1 MSAKSLPEGTLE
13 NASTV
18 AGILKDIRYHADGF
32 LIARLD
38 TGVMVKGTML
48 WPEIGMHYVFQGRW
62 ERHPRFGDG
71 FKFEDYQAKHP
82 TGIAA
87 IQEYLVENADGI
99 GSVIAEKLT
108 AAFGERTLEVLKTEP
123 GKAAEAVASLGQD
136 RAEKISRQLKEI
148 EEREELCLTLKDMVS
163 GTRIPKSAVHN
174 IIKRWG
180 QHAPEEIRR
189 DPYQLIE
196 EIEHIGF
203 TIADAIA
210 KKVGFDP
217 EGYPRIRAG
226 SIYSLKQAA
235 RGSGH
240 VFLPRALFIQAT
252 AELLAIGPDKVAAA
266 IPAMITDGHIVLREE
281 RLYLIG
287 LFHDES
293 SVASK
298 IKTLLEKP

>member
-1 MSAKSLPEGTLE
+1 
-13 NASTV
+13 
-18 AGILKDIRYHADGF
+18 
-32 LIARLD
+32 
-38 TGVMVKGTML
+38 MVKGRML
-48 WPEIGMHYVFQGRW
+48 WPEIGMHYVFQGLW

-71 FKFEDYQAKHP
+71 FKFDDYHAKHP
-82 TGIAA
+82 TGITA

-99 GSVIAEKLT
+99 GPMIAEKLT
-108 AAFGERTLEVLKTEP
+108 AAFGDRTLEILKTEP
-123 GKAAEAVASLGQD
+123 GKAAEAVASLGQE

-148 EEREELCLTLKDMVS
+148 EAREELCLTLKDMVS
-163 GTRIPKSAVHN
+163 GTRIPKSAVHD

-210 KKVGFDP
+210 KKVGYQP

-226 SIYSLKQAA
+226 SIYALKQAA
-235 RGSGH
+235 RESGH
-240 VFLPRALFIQAT
+240 VFLPKALFIQAT
-252 AELLAIGPDKVAAA
+252 TALLAIGADKVAAA
-266 IPAMITDGHIVLREE
+266 IPAMIKDGYIVLHEDGM
-281 RLYLIG
+281 YLAK

-298 IKTLLEKP
+298 IKALLEKP